1 MSMFTEWNI
10 TARNLTAETAAE
22 LREKMRE
29 FAGSL
34 NDYEVGAE
42 TCLSFETWSH
52 FAVDAG
58 RELLVDFHVAHPE
71 TEIIALV
78 KSEYD
83 DEGPIK
89 YHLHN
94 NLLQTYTPTIT
105 YELAS
110 EELIGM

>member
-10 TARNLTAETAAE
+10 AARNLTADTAAE

-34 NDYEVGAE
+34 NDYEVGE
-42 TCLSFETWSH
+42 VTCLSFETWSS
-52 FAVDAG
+52 FAVDNG
-58 RELLVDFHVAHPE
+58 REILVDFSIAHPE
-71 TEIIALV
+71 ANLEVLV
-78 KSEYD
+78 KTECD
-83 DEGPIK
+83 DEGGIIWK
-89 YHLHN
+89 LFN

-110 EELIGM
+110 EERIGA

>member
-10 TARNLTAETAAE
+10 TARNLTADTAAE

-34 NDYEVGAE
+34 NDCEVGAE

-58 RELLVDFHVAHPE
+58 REALVDFHIAHPE
-71 TEIIALV
+71 TEIEV
-78 KSEYD
+78 YCKPECD
-83 DEGPIK
+83 DAPEKWI
-89 YHLHN
+89 LTA
-94 NLLQTYTPTIT
+94 NLLKIYQPVIS
-105 YELAS
+105 YELSS
-110 EELIGM
+110 EELIGA

>member
-10 TARNLTAETAAE
+10 TARNLTADTATE

-34 NDYEVGAE
+34 NDCEVGAE
-42 TCLSFETWSH
+42 TYLSFETWSH
-52 FAVDAG
+52 FAVDNG
-58 RELLVDFHVAHPE
+58 REILVDFHIAHPE
-71 TEIIALV
+71 TEIEALV

-83 DEGPIK
+83 NDGPIK

-94 NLLQTYTPTIT
+94 NLLQTYTPVIA
-105 YELAS
+105 YELES